1 MIALGVD
8 LGGTKIAAGLVGGDG
23 RVLASVRRPTPR
35 GSAAA
40 IVDAIAIVIT
50 DLLGE
55 TSGVDAIGIAVAG
68 LVEARSGRVLHA
80 VNLPLDQL
88 ALGTILEERLERR
101 VSIVNDGNAAAVAEH
116 FLGAA
121 RGTRYSIT
129 LTLGTGVG
137 GGVIVD
143 NALLGDRFG
152 TGAELGHIVINA
164 HGPLCQ
170 GGCPNH
176 GCLEALA
183 SGRRLSAAPKNAV
196 STSKRMTYSRSRTAA
211 TRGRKLQSARSGG
224 RSASPWRPSPTSS
237 TRKYSSS
244 AAGSRLRRH
253 RCCCMKLQTS
263 YASGRSPVIAMRGL
277 PSLRSEN
284 TRHSSALRG
293 SLPPNA
299 KPRRSVS
306 DNRGGIRNA

>member
-183 SGRRLSAAPKNAV
+183 SGAALIRCAKERGLDVEANDVLTLANSGDARAQAAVSEVGRALGIALATLANVFNPEVFVVGGGVALAAPPLLLHEAANELRQRALAGHRDARVAIAALGEHAPFVGAARLAATERQAQAV
-196 STSKRMTYSRSRTAA
+196 S
-211 TRGRKLQSARSGG
+211 
-224 RSASPWRPSPTSS
+224 
-237 TRKYSSS
+237 
-244 AAGSRLRRH
+244 
-253 RCCCMKLQTS
+253 
-263 YASGRSPVIAMRGL
+263 V
-277 PSLRSEN
+277 
-284 TRHSSALRG
+284 
-293 SLPPNA
+293 
-299 KPRRSVS
+299 
-306 DNRGGIRNA
+306 